1 MDYAQSFAISAA
13 GMSLERQRVEVASL
27 NLANANTVVGPN
39 GVGYKPLRVVA
50 RSNELSISDLAAS
63 PAGRFDAM
71 VRQGLEMTGG
81 AAVANSLPVVSLETT
96 DSGPRMVYE
105 PGHPYADAK
114 GFVSYAG
121 VDTATE
127 MITLMSA
134 MRAYDANVAAMGMAR
149 SLALRALEI
158 GGN

>member
-13 GMSLERQRVEVASL
+13 GMNLERQRVEVASL

-50 RSNELSISDLAAS
+50 RSNDLATSDLADAW
-63 PAGRFDAM
+63 AGRFDAM
-71 VRQGLEMTGG
+71 VRRGLEMSGVG
-81 AAVANSLPVVSLETT
+81 AVVNSLPVVSLEPT
-96 DSGPRMVYE
+96 DGEPRMVYE
-105 PGHPYADAK
+105 PGHPYADIK

-121 VDTATE
+121 VDSATE